1 MVGGY
6 GLSKEAALEKNI
18 YKKVFEAT
26 ANIKFVESLKDK
38 KDDDVV
44 LVNSNWING
53 LIPVAARCIKEDHK
67 RSEVMSKLHRAIDR
81 LDGEWD
87 VYVPMYV
94 NEVKICAGN
103 RSEYPINTFREAS
116 EKDKKRLKAIK
127 NN

>member
-53 LIPVAARCIKEDHK
+53 LIPVAARSVSYTH
-67 RSEVMSKLHRAIDR
+67 LT
-81 LDGEWD
+81 L
-87 VYVPMYV
+87 PT
-94 NEVKICAGN
+94 N
-103 RSEYPINTFREAS
+103 
-116 EKDKKRLKAIK
+116 
-127 NN
+127 

>member
-1 MVGGY
+1 M
-6 GLSKEAALEKNI
+6 SKEAALEKNI

-67 RSEVMSKLHRAIDR
+67 RSCQSCIGQLTVWM
-81 LDGEWD
+81 
-87 VYVPMYV
+87 
-94 NEVKICAGN
+94 
-103 RSEYPINTFREAS
+103 AS
-116 EKDKKRLKAIK
+116 GMFMCQCM
-127 NN
+127 

>member
-1 MVGGY
+1 M
-6 GLSKEAALEKNI
+6 
-18 YKKVFEAT
+18 
-26 ANIKFVESLKDK
+26 
-38 KDDDVV
+38 
-44 LVNSNWING
+44 
-53 LIPVAARCIKEDHK
+53 
-67 RSEVMSKLHRAIDR
+67 HRAIDR

-116 EKDKKRLKAIK
+116 EKDKKRLKTIK

>member
-53 LIPVAARCIKEDHK
+53 LIPRCQMYKRRSQKIRGHVKVA
-67 RSEVMSKLHRAIDR
+67 S
-81 LDGEWD
+81 
-87 VYVPMYV
+87 
-94 NEVKICAGN
+94 GN
-103 RSEYPINTFREAS
+103 
-116 EKDKKRLKAIK
+116 
-127 NN
+127 

>member
-1 MVGGY
+1 MIFPLLISLAFFY
-6 GLSKEAALEKNI
+6 P
-18 YKKVFEAT
+18 
-26 ANIKFVESLKDK
+26 VEQLFFIP
-38 KDDDVV
+38 
-44 LVNSNWING
+44 NY
-53 LIPVAARCIKEDHK
+53 IPVAARCIKEDHK

-116 EKDKKRLKAIK
+116 EKDKKRLKTIK